1 MKIYSIT
8 EIVKATNN
16 LYNRAN
22 NNVKKESFE
31 NIKTENEPLI
41 LSEPIEEVIV
51 NQKHKLKESKN
62 IKSTKKNE
70 AFNVKKKSI
79 EDIQGNKKKEEIVN
93 ELFLVLKRKIR
104 KNTIK
109 IIVDQQLENKKLK
122 EIISDL
128 RKSRPDMALSSDF
141 IVGFPGESDEDFE
154 ETIDLIKE
162 VKFSQAYSFKYSVR
176 PGTPAGSMAEQVP
189 DELKDERLFV
199 LQDVL
204 KKQQLRKYYEKF

>member
-31 NIKTENEPLI
+31 NIKSENEPLI
-41 LSEPIEEVIV
+41 LSEPIEEIIV
-51 NQKHKLKESKN
+51 NQNLKLKESKN

-70 AFNVKKKSI
+70 KINVKKKSI

-109 IIVDQQLENKKLK
+109 IIVDQQLENKKL
-122 EIISDL
+122 
-128 RKSRPDMALSSDF
+128 RPVM
-141 IVGFPGESDEDFE
+141 
-154 ETIDLIKE
+154 
-162 VKFSQAYSFKYSVR
+162 
-176 PGTPAGSMAEQVP
+176 
-189 DELKDERLFV
+189 
-199 LQDVL
+199 
-204 KKQQLRKYYEKF
+204 